1 MQNANEKTG
10 VGDGINDFIQKYRKP
25 IFISTGLALLALIAF
40 IAALSF
46 IGMLRGKAVSA
57 AEDFNSRYEAL
68 QASITEASS
77 EQDVGE
83 LLEELEA
90 FAKKNSG
97 YAGGKAWSIMG
108 AVYSAKKDWA
118 RAETAWASA
127 AKAAKK
133 NYLVPL
139 AWFNAGAAAEEQ
151 GKTEAA
157 IEYYSNSLTLAADF
171 PAAPR
176 AQFALGRLHE
186 TLNQNDA
193 AIEAY
198 RAVISTWP
206 YDMVWTSL
214 AHSRII
220 ALENEE

>member
-1 MQNANEKTG
+1 
-10 VGDGINDFIQKYRKP
+10 
-25 IFISTGLALLALIAF
+25 
-40 IAALSF
+40 
-46 IGMLRGKAVSA
+46 
-57 AEDFNSRYEAL
+57 
-68 QASITEASS
+68 
-77 EQDVGE
+77 
-83 LLEELEA
+83 
-90 FAKKNSG
+90 
-97 YAGGKAWSIMG
+97 MG

-133 NYLVPL
+133 TYLVPL

-157 IEYYSNSLTLAADF
+157 IEYYSNSLNLAADF

-220 ALENEE
+220 ALEN

>member
-10 VGDGINDFIQKYRKP
+10 MSGGIYEFIQKRRKP
-25 IFISTGLALLALIAF
+25 IFISAGLALLLLVAF
-40 IAALSF
+40 VAALSF
-46 IGMLRGKAVSA
+46 IGMLKEKAIA
-57 AEDFNSRYEAL
+57 ASEEFNRRYEAL
-68 QASITEASS
+68 QASVTDDLS
-77 EQDVGE
+77 EKDLGE
-83 LLEELEA
+83 LLAELEV

-108 AVYSAKKDWA
+108 AVYSEKKEWA
-118 RAETAWASA
+118 QAEAAWASA

-133 NYLVPL
+133 TYLVPL

-157 IEYYSNSLTLAADF
+157 VEYYSNSLAYAAGF

-176 AQFALGRLHE
+176 AQFAIGRLSE
-186 TLNQNDA
+186 ALNQNEA

-198 RAVISTWP
+198 RAVISSWP
-206 YDMVWTSL
+206 YDQAWASL

-220 ALENEE
+220 ALEN